1 MENLYFPQDQRNSPS
16 GQGNGEGRKYVY
28 RRDGWGK
35 RGSRR
40 GNLGGSKV
48 EGAES
53 DGKCVQTWC

>member
-1 MENLYFPQDQRNSPS
+1 MCI
-16 GQGNGEGRKYVY
+16 GGM
-28 RRDGWGK
+28 DGGK